1 MSIKALITRL
11 DEKDWVFTYIGAN
24 QDAILEAGK
33 MGIRNAMNYNSNVG
47 GTREMWEK
55 ERMYR
60 RSFMEGA
67 RTGVSK
73 KRLKS
78 NYFVDKE
85 EK

>member
-1 MSIKALITRL
+1 
-11 DEKDWVFTYIGAN
+11 
-24 QDAILEAGK
+24 
-33 MGIRNAMNYNSNVG
+33 
-47 GTREMWEK
+47 
-55 ERMYR
+55 
-60 RSFMEGA
+60 MEGA